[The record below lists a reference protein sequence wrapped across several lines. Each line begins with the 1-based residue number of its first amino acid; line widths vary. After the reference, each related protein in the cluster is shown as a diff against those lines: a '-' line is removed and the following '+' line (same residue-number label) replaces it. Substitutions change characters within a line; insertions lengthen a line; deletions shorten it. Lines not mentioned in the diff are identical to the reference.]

1 MKLTFR
7 RSNFLSA
14 VTNFTWTRTSR
25 RPLPWENWVPVF
37 TFNNKN
43 STAMHARVLFYTQQ
57 HVTGNKMCTT
67 VAQPS
72 SIYRL
77 CSYCALCLSPEKFI
91 PSPGTAGKLVWAP
104 KTFLRTPIAGQT
116 GIVLPKARWVHAVA
130 VGVANDVISQ
140 YILL

>member
-1 MKLTFR
+1 
-7 RSNFLSA
+7 
-14 VTNFTWTRTSR
+14 
-25 RPLPWENWVPVF
+25 
-37 TFNNKN
+37 
-43 STAMHARVLFYTQQ
+43 MHARVLFYRQQ

-91 PSPGTAGKLVWAP
+91 PSPGTVGKLVWAP

-116 GIVLPKARWVHAVA
+116 GIVLPKEQTSLF
-130 VGVANDVISQ
+130 IESEQ
-140 YILL
+140 